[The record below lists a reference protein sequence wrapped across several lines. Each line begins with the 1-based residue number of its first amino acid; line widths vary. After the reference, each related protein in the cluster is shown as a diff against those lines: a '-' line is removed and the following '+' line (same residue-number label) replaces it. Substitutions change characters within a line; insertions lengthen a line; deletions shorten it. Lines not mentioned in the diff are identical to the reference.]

1 MRDRVLTLPE
11 VGNRQLIQTVGDSSI
26 LKKLKNNNINGV
38 KIKNLSENEIVEF
51 RFLNKQE
58 KDLLTHKIKVYQLR
72 REKNPVIYSLELTKF
87 FIKKKQE
94 SILEKSRAKKVKEDQ
109 LLAMKSKEIQKLE
122 FLTQE

>member
-1 MRDRVLTLPE
+1 M
-11 VGNRQLIQTVGDSSI
+11 GDSSI

>member
-1 MRDRVLTLPE
+1 MRDRVLSLSE
-11 VGNRQLIQTVGDSSI
+11 VGNRQFIQTVGDSSI